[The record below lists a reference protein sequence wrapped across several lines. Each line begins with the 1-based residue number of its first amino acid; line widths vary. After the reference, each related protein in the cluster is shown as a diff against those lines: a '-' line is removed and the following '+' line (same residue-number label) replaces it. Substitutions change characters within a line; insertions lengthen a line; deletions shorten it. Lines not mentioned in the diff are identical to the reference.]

1 MNLHRYQMPGQSLS
15 LNPSSQ
21 SDHESPDRR
30 SGIERK
36 AARFPVRI
44 RAVLQTAQSFQ
55 STIIQDLSLGG
66 AGLDGAVGVVPGDR
80 VSIEL
85 LDGRSI
91 TGRVKWWL
99 AGKCGIAFDEPL
111 DPNDPLFSKNSKRVA
126 V

>member
-1 MNLHRYQMPGQSLS
+1 MSGPSLS
-15 LNPSSQ
+15 LNSSSHPD
-21 SDHESPDRR
+21 SDNQDRR

-55 STIIQDLSLGG
+55 STIIQDLSSLG

-91 TGRVKWWL
+91 KGHVRWWL
-99 AGKCGIAFDEPL
+99 AGKCGVVFDEPL
-111 DPNDPLFSKNSKRVA
+111 DPRDPLFNKSAKRIA

>member
-1 MNLHRYQMPGQSLS
+1 MPGQSLT
-15 LNPSSQ
+15 LNPSSLT
-21 SDHESPDRR
+21 DTGAPDRR

-36 AARFPVRI
+36 SARYPVRI

-66 AGLDGAVGVVPGDR
+66 AGLDGAVGLVPGDQ

-91 TGRVKWWL
+91 SGRVKWWL
-99 AGKCGIAFDEPL
+99 AGKCGVAFDQPL
-111 DPNDPLFSKNSKRVA
+111 DPSDPLFSKSLKRAA

>member
-1 MNLHRYQMPGQSLS
+1 MPGQSLT
-15 LNPSSQ
+15 LNPSSLSE
-21 SDHESPDRR
+21 SDNPERR

-44 RAVLQTAQSFQ
+44 RAVLQTKQSFQ

-66 AGLDGAVGVVPGDR
+66 AGLSGAVGVVPGDR

-91 TGRVKWWL
+91 TGQVRWWL
-99 AGKCGIAFDEPL
+99 AGQCGVAFDEPL
-111 DPNDPLFSKNSKRVA
+111 DPNDPLFSKSSKRVA